1 MKLLSTSEIIEKKSK
16 FLGFYYHIDS
26 IEEIKTIVNS
36 LKEAHK
42 KANHFVYAYKYK
54 NTAGKTDDKE
64 PNGTAGGQIYN
75 LMELNDIKDSLIVVV
90 RYYGGTKLGAG
101 LLSRTYKNA
110 ALITINKIKSNS

>member
-1 MKLLSTSEIIEKKSK
+1 MELLATSSIIEKKSK
-16 FLGFYYHIDS
+16 FLGFYYQLNS
-26 IEEIKTIVNS
+26 IEEIKQIINN
-36 LKEAHK
+36 LKEEHK
-42 KANHFVYAYKYK
+42 KAKHFVYAYRFG

-75 LMELNDIKDSLIVVV
+75 LMELNNINDVLIVVI

-110 ALITINKIKSNS
+110 ALITINKTKSNS